1 MRIAYLSPQYL
12 PVHGGVE
19 RHVSSIARR
28 AMAAG
33 HDVEVITQTIDRA
46 APSSETVDGVPVRRF
61 RALNGSAAYGVPPA
75 LFAWIAREGRGFD
88 LIHAHGYHALPALAA
103 LTTRTVPVV
112 FTPHYHG
119 DGHTPFA
126 RALHVAYRPFG
137 RRLFQRAGAVVCV
150 SGAERGLV
158 AAAFPRVADRIHVI
172 PNGVEARPAAA
183 VMPFPCRGP
192 LVLSVGR
199 LAGYKRVSLLVKAV
213 AELPPDVR
221 LVIVGDGPGRAEVER
236 TAAERGVEHR
246 VDMLG
251 RVSDGELARW
261 FATADVVA
269 SLSLHEAFGIT
280 LAEGAAAGAAVVASN
295 IAAHAEVAELLPKA
309 TLVPVTA
316 GAGAV
321 ADALR
326 LAINAGRPLRAA
338 VVPTWDD
345 VAGRTIDLY
354 RSLVDRSAA

>member
-12 PVHGGVE
+12 PVYGGVE
-19 RHVSSIARR
+19 RHVSSIARL
-28 AMAAG
+28 AVAAG
-33 HDVEVITQTIDRA
+33 HDVEVITQTSDRS
-46 APSSETVDGVPVRRF
+46 APSIETLDSVSVRRF
-61 RALNGSAAYGVPPA
+61 RALNGSSAYGIPPA
-75 LFAWIAREGRGFD
+75 LFAWIAREGRRFD

-126 RALHVAYRPFG
+126 RALHVAYRPLG
-137 RRLFQRAGAVVCV
+137 RRLFDRADAVVCV

-158 AAAFPRVADRIHVI
+158 AGDFPRVAGRIHVI
-172 PNGVEARPAAA
+172 PNGVDARPAAA

-192 LVLSVGR
+192 VILSVGR
-199 LAGYKRVSLLVKAV
+199 LAGYKRVGLLVEAV
-213 AELPPDVR
+213 AELPADVR
-221 LVIVGDGPGRAEVER
+221 LVVVGDGPGRAALER
-236 TAAERGVEHR
+236 TATELGVGHR
-246 VDMLG
+246 VDMVG
-251 RVSDGELARW
+251 RISDGELARW

-280 LAEGAAAGAAVVASN
+280 LAEGAAAGAAIVSSD
-295 IAAHAEVAELLPKA
+295 IPAHAEVVELLPKT
-309 TLVPVTA
+309 TLVPVAA
-316 GAGAV
+316 GVGEV

-326 LAINAGRPLRAA
+326 WAINGGRPLRAA
-338 VVPTWDD
+338 TVPTWDD

-354 RSLVDRSAA
+354 QCLAQGGAA